1 MMARYRRPWIKL
13 HWYVP
18 STVSSVSA
26 PLTVGVAVPAVAVD
40 VGITLTGT
48 ASCAVLARAS
58 SVIVSI
64 DSLGQLDDSGGRTG
78 HGGPGGRIGHLRHA
92 VGAPALAVRQRADE
106 GMEDGRARRG
116 ARLLHGDHRIR
127 RGARHR
133 PVR

>member
-78 HGGPGGRIGHLRHA
+78 HGGAGARQGALGPA
-92 VGAPALAVRQRADE
+92 VVTPAPRFRQRGD
-106 GMEDGRARRG
+106 ARRE
-116 ARLLHGDHRIR
+116 
-127 RGARHR
+127 
-133 PVR
+133 